1 MDGSTGE
8 FDGRKDWGV
17 VQASH
22 GEGRGPGVNFASM
35 EYDFRAIEAKW
46 QRTWQDRGA
55 YKVQEDPSRPKYY
68 VLDMFPYP
76 SGAGLH
82 VGHPLGYIASDVH
95 ARYKRHKGYN
105 VLHPMGYDSFGLPA
119 EQYAIQTGQ
128 HPAITTDQNIQ
139 RYRGQLEQLGFCF
152 DWSRE
157 VRTSDPSY
165 YKWTQ
170 WIFGE
175 LFESWYDTQA
185 QTARPIAE
193 LEDAFAD
200 NGNFNVHA
208 ACDEGWWKHLT
219 FPHFGPHFD
228 GSFTATD
235 WQSMSEIHRSE
246 VLMAFR
252 IAYLADSEVNWCPA
266 LGTVLANDEVKD
278 GLSERGGHPV
288 VKKTMR
294 QWMMRITA
302 YADRLLESLDGLD
315 WTDSVKDA
323 QRHWIGRSEGASVRF
338 AMADA
343 SGEPDGSGE
352 EVEVFTT
359 RPDTLHGVSFMVL
372 APEHPLVGKF
382 TSEAQRKDVEA
393 YKESAAG
400 KSERDRQG
408 DKTISGVFTGGHVW
422 HPLTKKAVP
431 VWIADYVLAGYGTG
445 AIMAVPSGDERDWRF
460 ARHFDLPIP
469 NIFEGVDLSDAA
481 CTDKKAILA
490 HCGDWSGLT
499 AEEAIPKALDWIEAQ
514 DCGTRTVNHRI
525 RDAVFSRQRYWG
537 EPFPIMYEGGMAHR
551 ITDTTVTLP
560 KVDAYLPTEDGEP
573 PLARAK
579 REDWPVWRGEA
590 METNTM
596 PGWAGSSWYFLRYM
610 DPHNETEFCARE
622 KSDYWGQ
629 VDLYIGGAEHT
640 TGHLLYSRFWT
651 KFLFDRGHIG
661 FDEPFKGMINQGMIL
676 GRSSFV
682 YRIQGTSKF
691 VTHSQRKAHN
701 TQRLH
706 VDIHLVDNDRLDLDG
721 FRQWRPEFANAE
733 FLLEDNGTYLCGH
746 EVEKMSKSKYNVQT
760 PDDLVERYGA
770 DTLRCYEMFLGP
782 LTQHKPW
789 DTQGISGVHNFL
801 RKTQRMYTQAAA
813 HEGGLPATSS
823 EEALRTVHKAIAKVT
838 DDLDRHAFNT
848 VVSALMI
855 AVNDLSAGNDPLGK
869 DALQPLAILLSPY
882 APHLAEELWQST
894 AGEGS
899 VMDATWPK
907 AQAAFLV
914 ADQITYPVSFNGKVR
929 FKMELAATLKPAEV
943 EAIVREDERTA
954 SQLDGKSIRKVIVV
968 PGRIVNVV
976 M

>member
-1 MDGSTGE
+1 MD
-8 FDGRKDWGV
+8 
-17 VQASH
+17 
-22 GEGRGPGVNFASM
+22 
-35 EYDFRAIEAKW
+35 YDFRAIEAKW
-46 QRTWQDRGA
+46 QRTWKDSDA
-55 YKVQEDPSRPKYY
+55 YKVTEDTSKPKYY

-82 VGHPLGYIASDVH
+82 VGHPLGYIASDVY
-95 ARYKRHKGYN
+95 ARYKRHNGFN

-128 HPAITTDQNIQ
+128 HPAITTEQNIA
-139 RYRGQLEQLGFCF
+139 RYRDQLEQLGFCF

-175 LFESWYDTQA
+175 LFESWYDTEA
-185 QTARPIAE
+185 QKARPIAE
-193 LEDAFAD
+193 LVEAFAQ

-208 ACDEGWWKHLT
+208 ACDEHWWKGLS
-219 FPHFGPHFD
+219 FPHFGAHFD
-228 GSFTATD
+228 GTFTATD
-235 WQSMSEIHRSE
+235 WDSMSAQERAE

-302 YADRLLESLDGLD
+302 YADRLLDSLDGLD

-338 AMADA
+338 AVADDQGKPHV
-343 SGEPDGSGE
+343 SGA

-372 APEHPLVGKF
+372 APEHSLVAQL
-382 TSEAQRKDVEA
+382 TTDAQRREVEA
-393 YKESAAG
+393 YVTAAG
-400 KSERDRQG
+400 LKSERDRQG
-408 DKTISGVFTGGHVW
+408 DKSISGVFTGGHVV
-422 HPLTKKAVP
+422 HPISGALIP

-445 AIMAVPSGDERDWRF
+445 AIMAVPAGDERDWKF
-460 ARHFDLPIP
+460 ATHFGLNIP
-469 NIFEGVDLSDAA
+469 AIFEGVDTQEAV
-481 CTDKKAILA
+481 CTDKGAVLCGSGEWTGMKAA
-490 HCGDWSGLT
+490 D
-499 AEEAIPKALDWIEAQ
+499 AIPLAIDWVEEK
-514 DCGTRTVNHRI
+514 GVGSRTINHRI

-537 EPFPIMYEGGMAHR
+537 EPFPIKYVKGVAQR
-551 ITDTTVTLP
+551 ITDATVTLP

-573 PLARAK
+573 PLARAAK
-579 REDWPVWRGEA
+579 EDWPVFQGDA

-610 DPHNETEFCARE
+610 DPHNDMEFCARH

-629 VDLYIGGAEHT
+629 VDLYVGGAEHT
-640 TGHLLYSRFWT
+640 TGHLLYARFWT
-651 KFLFDRGHIG
+651 KFLHDRGHIG

-682 YRIQGTSKF
+682 YRIQGTDTF
-691 VTHSQRKAHN
+691 VTASQRNAHA

-706 VDIHLVDNDRLDLDG
+706 VDINLVDNDKLDLEG
-721 FRQWRPEFANAE
+721 FRAWRPEYAQAE
-733 FLLEDNGTYLCGH
+733 FILEDNGSYLCGH

-801 RKTQRMYTQAAA
+801 RKTQRLYTQALA
-813 HEGGLPATSS
+813 GGPMPAEAS
-823 EEALRTVHKAIAKVT
+823 EEALRIVHKAIAKVT

-855 AVNDLSAGNDPLGK
+855 AVNELSSASDNLGQN
-869 DALQPLAILLSPY
+869 ALQPLAILLSPY
-882 APHLAEELWQST
+882 APHLAEELWAS
-894 AGEGS
+894 AGGAGS
-899 VMDATWPK
+899 VLDAKWPV
-907 AQAAFLV
+907 ANSAYLV
-914 ADQITYPVSFNGKVR
+914 EDSVMYPVSFNGKVR
-929 FKMELAATLKPAEV
+929 FKIELTASMPPPEV
-943 EAIVREDERTA
+943 EAFVRAHDKTLE
-954 SQLDGKSIRKVIVV
+954 QLGDKAIRKVIVV

-976 M
+976 A

>member
-1 MDGSTGE
+1 
-8 FDGRKDWGV
+8 
-17 VQASH
+17 
-22 GEGRGPGVNFASM
+22 M

-46 QRTWQDRGA
+46 QRTWKDTEA
-55 YKVQEDPSRPKYY
+55 YKVTEDTTRPKFY

-82 VGHPLGYIASDVH
+82 VGHPLGYIASDVF
-95 ARYKRHKGYN
+95 ARYKRHQGYN

-128 HPAITTDQNIQ
+128 HPAITTEQNIN
-139 RYRGQLEQLGFCF
+139 RYRDQLEQLGFCY

-185 QTARPIAE
+185 QKARPIAE
-193 LEDAFAD
+193 LAAAFAD
-200 NGNFNVHA
+200 NGNYNVHT
-208 ACDEGWWKHLT
+208 ACDQGWWQGLS
-219 FPHFGPHFD
+219 FPHFGEHFE
-228 GSFTATD
+228 GTFTATD
-235 WQSMSEIHRSE
+235 WASMSKAQQHE
-246 VLMAFR
+246 VLMCFR

-302 YADRLLESLDGLD
+302 YADRLLASLDDLD
-315 WTDSVKDA
+315 WTDSVKEA

-338 AMADA
+338 AVATTEGQPDP
-343 SGEPDGSGE
+343 SGA

-372 APEHPLVGKF
+372 APEHDLVDDL
-382 TSEAQRKDVEA
+382 TTDDQRAEVEA
-393 YKESAAG
+393 YVEAAG
-400 KSERDRQG
+400 LKSERDRQG
-408 DKTISGVFTGGHVW
+408 DKSISGVFTGGHVV
-422 HPLTKKAVP
+422 HPVTGALVP

-445 AIMAVPSGDERDWRF
+445 AIMAVPAGDERDWRF
-460 ARHFDLPIP
+460 ATHFSLPIP
-469 NIFEGVDLSDAA
+469 AIFDGVDTTSAA
-481 CTDKKAILA
+481 CTDKNATLCNSGEWDGLRA
-490 HCGDWSGLT
+490 GD
-499 AEEAIPKALDWIEAQ
+499 AIPQALDWVEAQ
-514 DCGTRTVNHRI
+514 GCGTRKVNYRI

-537 EPFPIMYEGGMAHR
+537 EPFPIMYEGGIAKR
-551 ITDTTVTLP
+551 ITDATVTLP

-573 PLARAK
+573 PLARAA
-579 REDWPVWRGEA
+579 REDWPVFRGDA

-610 DPHNETEFCARE
+610 DPTNENAFCDRS

-629 VDLYIGGAEHT
+629 VDLYVGGAEHT

-651 KFLFDRGHIG
+651 KFLCDRGHIG
-661 FDEPFKGMINQGMIL
+661 FDEPFKFMINQGMIL
-676 GRSSFV
+676 GRSNFV
-682 YRIQGTSKF
+682 YRIQGTNTF
-691 VTHSQRKAHN
+691 VTANKRKEHP

-706 VDIHLVDNDRLDLDG
+706 VDINLVENDKLNLDG
-721 FRQWRPEFANAE
+721 FKAWRPEFANAE
-733 FLLEDNGTYLCGH
+733 FILDDDGTYTCGH

-801 RKTQRMYTQAAA
+801 RKIQRLFAQAAQTD
-813 HEGGLPATSS
+813 LPSSSS
-823 EEALRTVHKAIAKVT
+823 EDALRVVHKAVAKVS

-855 AVNDLSAGNDPLGK
+855 AVNDLAALQGGLGS

-882 APHLAEELWQST
+882 APHLAEELWAT
-894 AGEGS
+894 AGGPGS
-899 VMDATWPK
+899 VMDASWP
-907 AQAAFLV
+907 QADDAFLV
-914 ADQITYPVSFNGKVR
+914 ADQITYPISFNGKVR
-929 FKMELAATLKPAEV
+929 FQLALAASLSAAEV
-943 EAIVREDERTA
+943 EAAVRRDDRTDA
-954 SQLDGKSIRKVIVV
+954 QLAGKDIRKVIVV

>member
-1 MDGSTGE
+1 MD
-8 FDGRKDWGV
+8 
-17 VQASH
+17 
-22 GEGRGPGVNFASM
+22 
-35 EYDFRAIEAKW
+35 YDFRAIEAKW
-46 QRTWQDRGA
+46 QKTWKETDA
-55 YKVQEDPSRPKYY
+55 YKVTEDPNRPKFY

-82 VGHPLGYIASDVH
+82 VGHPLGYIASDVF
-95 ARYKRHKGYN
+95 ARYKRHKGFN

-128 HPAITTDQNIQ
+128 HPAVTTEQNIN
-139 RYRGQLEQLGFCF
+139 RYREQLEQLGFCY

-157 VRTSDPSY
+157 VRTSDPAY
-165 YKWTQ
+165 YRWTQ

-185 QTARPIAE
+185 QKARPIGDLVA
-193 LEDAFAD
+193 AFAD
-200 NGNFNVHA
+200 NGNFNVNA
-208 ACDEGWWKHLT
+208 ASEEHWWTQLS

-228 GSFTATD
+228 GTFTATD
-235 WQSMSEIHRSE
+235 WNSMDDAQRAE
-246 VLMAFR
+246 VLMCFR

-302 YADRLLESLDGLD
+302 YADRLLESLDTLD
-315 WTDSVKDA
+315 WTDSVKEA
-323 QRHWIGRSEGASVRF
+323 QRHWIGRSEGAVVRF
-338 AMADA
+338 ALADDQGQPDA
-343 SGEPDGSGE
+343 SGA

-372 APEHPLVGKF
+372 APEHDLVDQL
-382 TSEAQRKDVEA
+382 TSDAQRAEVQA
-393 YKESAAG
+393 YIEAAG
-400 KSERDRQG
+400 MKSERDRQG
-408 DKTISGVFTGGHVW
+408 DKTISGVFTGGHVV
-422 HPLTKKAVP
+422 HPVTGELVP

-445 AIMAVPSGDERDWRF
+445 AIMAVPAGDERDWKF
-460 ARHFDLPIP
+460 AKHFDLSIP
-469 NIFEGVDLSDAA
+469 AIFEGVNTDDAV
-481 CTDKKAILA
+481 CTDKSATL
-490 HCGDWSGLT
+490 CNSGDWNGMC
-499 AEEAIPKALDWIEAQ
+499 AADAIPVALDWVEAQ
-514 DCGTRTVNHRI
+514 GIGIRKVNHRI

-537 EPFPIMYEGGMAHR
+537 EPFPICYEQGIAQR
-551 ITDTTVTLP
+551 ITDATVTLP
-560 KVDAYLPTEDGEP
+560 KVDAYLPTEDGDP
-573 PLARAK
+573 PLARAA
-579 REDWPVWRGEA
+579 REDWPVFRGDA

-610 DPHNETEFCARE
+610 DPHNDAAFCSRD

-629 VDLYIGGAEHT
+629 VDLYVGGAEHT

-661 FDEPFKGMINQGMIL
+661 FDEPFKFMINQGMIL

-682 YRIQGTSKF
+682 YRIQGTNTF
-691 VTHSQRKAHN
+691 VSANQRKAHR

-706 VDIHLVDNDRLDLDG
+706 VDINLVEGDTLNLEG
-721 FRQWRPEFANAE
+721 FKAWRPEFANAE
-733 FLLEDNGTYLCGH
+733 FILDEDGTYTCGH

-801 RKTQRMYTQAAA
+801 RKTQRLYHAAS
-813 HEGGLPATSS
+813 ETGLAENST
-823 EEALRTVHKAIAKVT
+823 EAALRIVHKAIAKVT

-848 VVSALMI
+848 VVSAMMI
-855 AVNDLSAGNDPLGK
+855 AVNDLSALKEPLGA
-869 DALQPLAILLSPY
+869 DALQPMAVLLSPY
-882 APHLAEELWQST
+882 APHLAEELWSI
-894 AGEGS
+894 AGGAHS
-899 VMDATWPK
+899 VLDAVWPE
-907 AQAAFLV
+907 ANASFLV
-914 ADQITYPVSFNGKVR
+914 EDQITYPVSFNGKVR
-929 FKMELAATLKPAEV
+929 FQLPLAASMSPADV
-943 EAIVREDERTA
+943 EKIVREDARTLA
-954 SQLDGKSIRKVIVV
+954 QLDGKAIRKVIVV

-976 M
+976 A